1 MTNESYWDRR
11 LKKAHN
17 ELKMITQGLKKHQKD
32 PAAMKRHL
40 KKTKKYYR
48 SVLGEIN
55 RIDDTL
61 YNVSETTQITEALL
75 DEAVGDRDEEEGI
88 DTPVGE
94 SLQT

>member
-11 LKKAHN
+11 LKKSHD
-17 ELKMITQGLKKHQKD
+17 ELKRITQGLKKHRED
-32 PAAMKRHL
+32 PIAMRRHL

-48 SVLGEIN
+48 SRLGEIA

-61 YNVSETTQITEALL
+61 YNVSDVAQIKEELL
-75 DEAVGDRDEEEGI
+75 DEAVRDRDEAEST
-88 DTPVGE
+88 DSPAGE